1 MSVPAIP
8 DRSPAPR
15 SGAGDVLPDVRTVG
29 LPRITAG
36 FDEVERLDRV
46 THLNVHGSMPSLT
59 EGELLDLAELMGLR
73 GRGGAGFPFYKKLK
87 AVGEAA
93 RRRGTPTAV
102 MVNGCEGE
110 PACRK
115 DAVILRRAPHL
126 MLDGALLC
134 AEILGARELVI
145 SVTRDTNEQ
154 SVRDALA
161 ERGLGTKRGRQLRA
175 RIVRMPERFVSGES
189 SGIISAANG
198 GLPLPPGKKVS
209 ASESGLGGMPTLF
222 SNTETFTQLAIGAR
236 MGAIRFGS
244 AGAPG
249 EPGTAM
255 LTVSGSVPRQTVVET
270 PTGVPMSYILQMCGG
285 NPGQG
290 VLVGGYH
297 GAWIDP
303 SVASM
308 VTISRESL
316 EAHKATLG
324 AGALLPL
331 DPGLCPLGESLL
343 VAQWLAAETAGQCG
357 PCRLGLPRMAG
368 LLQDVLNGGGQ
379 AALEQLRQTAVAVKG
394 RGVCKH
400 PDGSMRFVMSSI
412 NAFTDDLAAHVL
424 GGGCGRPTVGVL
436 PLLKSDP
443 PMPRGGG
450 SAGAAAAAPSNKRLN
465 VDWTL
470 CKGHG
475 LCAGV
480 LPEIVRLD
488 RDGYPDIAGTPV
500 PPHLDAAA
508 QRAVARC
515 PALALRMEEGGRR

>member
-1 MSVPAIP
+1 MNLPAIP
-8 DRSPAPR
+8 GSEARGAY
-15 SGAGDVLPDVRTVG
+15 AGDVLPEVKTVG
-29 LPRITAG
+29 LPRVTAG

-46 THLNVHGSMPSLT
+46 QHLSVHGSMPSMT
-59 EGELLDLAELMGLR
+59 ESELLDLAELMGLR
-73 GRGGAGFPFYKKLK
+73 GRGGAGFPFYKKIK
-87 AVGEAA
+87 AVGEQAL
-93 RRRGTPTAV
+93 RRGTPTAIA
-102 MVNGCEGE
+102 VNGCEGE

-145 SVTRDTNEQ
+145 SVTRDSNEQ
-154 SVRDALA
+154 SVRDALT
-161 ERGLGTKRGRQLRA
+161 ERGLGDRRGRQLRA
-175 RIVRMPERFVSGES
+175 RVVRMPERFVSGES
-189 SGIISAANG
+189 SGIINAANG
-198 GLPLPPGKKVS
+198 GLPLPPGQKTS
-209 ASESGLGGMPTLF
+209 ASVAGVGGVPTLF

-236 MGAIRFGS
+236 LGAIRFGS
-244 AGAPG
+244 TGLPN
-249 EPGTAM
+249 EPGTYM
-255 LTVSGSVPRQTVVET
+255 LTVSGSVAQQTVVET
-270 PTGVPMSYILQMCGG
+270 PAGVPMSYILQMCGG
-285 NPGQG
+285 NYGQG

-297 GAWIDP
+297 GNWISP
-303 SVASM
+303 EVASLC
-308 VTISRESL
+308 TISRESL

-331 DPGLCPLGESLL
+331 DPNLCPLGESLR

-368 LLQDVLNGGGQ
+368 MLQDVLNGGGQ
-379 AALEQLRQTAVAVKG
+379 AALEALRQTAVSVKG
-394 RGVCKH
+394 RGVCSH
-400 PDGSMRFVMSSI
+400 PDGSMRFVMSTI

-424 GGGCGRPTVGVL
+424 GNGCGRRTTGVL

-443 PMPRGGG
+443 P
-450 SAGAAAAAPSNKRLN
+450 AGARAALSSGAAKTEETNKQLV

-488 RDGYPDIAGTPV
+488 ADGFPDIARTPV
-500 PPHLDAAA
+500 PTHLLGNSE
-508 QRAVARC
+508 RAVRRC
-515 PALALRMEEGGRR
+515 PELALRLEEKRRR

>member
-1 MSVPAIP
+1 MSVPALP
-8 DRSPAPR
+8 GRSPAPR
-15 SGAGDVLPDVRTVG
+15 RGTGDVLPEVRAVG

-36 FDEVERLDRV
+36 FDAVERLDRV
-46 THLNVHGSMPSLT
+46 THLNVHGSMPRMT
-59 EGELLDLAELMGLR
+59 AGELLDLAELMGLR
-73 GRGGAGFPFYKKLK
+73 GRGGAGFPFHRKLE
-87 AVGEAA
+87 AVGDAA

-102 MVNGCEGE
+102 VVNGCEGE

-126 MLDGALLC
+126 VLDGALLC
-134 AEILGARELVI
+134 AEILGARELVV
-145 SVTRDTNEQ
+145 SVTRDSDER

-161 ERGLGTKRGRQLRA
+161 ERGLGTRRGRRLKA
-175 RIVRMPERFVSGES
+175 RVVRMPERFVSGES
-189 SGIISAANG
+189 SGVISAANG

-209 ASESGLGGMPTLF
+209 ASESGVGGLPTLF
-222 SNTETFTQLAIGAR
+222 SNTETFAQLAVGAR

-270 PTGVPMSYILQMCGG
+270 PTGVPMSYILHLCGG
-285 NPGQG
+285 DPGQG

-297 GAWIDP
+297 GNWIDP
-303 SVASM
+303 YVASM
-308 VTISRESL
+308 VTIARGSL
-316 EAHKATLG
+316 EAHRATLG

-331 DPGLCPLGESLL
+331 DPGLCPLGESLR

-368 LLQDVLNGGGQ
+368 LLQDVLDGGGQ

-394 RGVCKH
+394 RGVCRH
-400 PDGSMRFVMSSI
+400 PDGSMRFVMSTI
-412 NAFTDDLAAHVL
+412 AAFTDDLAAHVL

-436 PLLKSDP
+436 PLPRSDP
-443 PMPRGGG
+443 PGPRGG
-450 SAGAAAAAPSNKRLN
+450 AAPPARAVRGHKRLV

-508 QRAVARC
+508 RRAVARC